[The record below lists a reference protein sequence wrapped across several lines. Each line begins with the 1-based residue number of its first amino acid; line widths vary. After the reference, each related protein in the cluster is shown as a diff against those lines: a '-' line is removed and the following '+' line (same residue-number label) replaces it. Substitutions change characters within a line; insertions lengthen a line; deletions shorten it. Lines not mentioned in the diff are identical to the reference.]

1 MLEFRSGGRLS
12 RNYNI
17 MRLPTFSASA
27 VREFLL
33 RNQIAD
39 LPQLKDA
46 LGTTV
51 EVTVFRKLRQVDH
64 LTSYSHRGRY
74 YALREIA
81 HFDADGLWSCQSV
94 WFSQYG
100 TLLGTAESFVNQS
113 SAGYF
118 AEELAKALHV
128 EVHDALLQLVRQAR
142 IARQQVSNLYL
153 YTSISSDVRRLQLL
167 ARHTSQS
174 VPVVTDFSKLEVS
187 PHELKA
193 AIVLFCSLLDEQ
205 QRRLYAGLESLRL
218 GRGGDSQLAEFLGVD
233 SHTVARGRQQLLD
246 QDVEIGRMRRAG
258 AGRKP
263 VEKKRLK

>member
-1 MLEFRSGGRLS
+1 MLEFRTGGRLS

-17 MRLPTFSASA
+17 MRLPTFPTGA
-27 VREFLL
+27 VRQLL
-33 RNQIAD
+33 IRNQIAD
-39 LPQLKDA
+39 ILELKQA

-51 EVTVFRKLRQVDH
+51 DITVFRKLRQLDH

-74 YALREIA
+74 YALRELA
-81 HFDADGLWSCQSV
+81 HFNADGLWSCQSV
-94 WFSQYG
+94 WFSRYG
-100 TLLGTAESFVNQS
+100 TLLNTAENFVNRS

-118 AEELAKALHV
+118 AEELAEALHV
-128 EVHDALLQLVRQAR
+128 EVHDALLHLVRQGR
-142 IARQQVSNLYL
+142 IARQQASGPYL
-153 YTSISSDVRRLQLL
+153 YTSVSSDVRRLQLL
-167 ARHTSQS
+167 ARRSSQS

-187 PHELKA
+187 PNELKA
-193 AIVLFCSLLDEQ
+193 AIVLFYSLLDEQ

-233 SHTVARGRQQLLD
+233 SHTVARGREQLLD

>member
-1 MLEFRSGGRLS
+1 
-12 RNYNI
+12 
-17 MRLPTFSASA
+17 MRHTTFSVGA
-27 VREFLL
+27 VRQFLL

-39 LPQLKDA
+39 LPQLREA

-51 EVTVFRKLRQVDH
+51 DITVFRKLRQLDH

-74 YALREIA
+74 YALRELA

-100 TLLGTAESFVNQS
+100 TLLGTAESFVNHS
-113 SAGYF
+113 LAGTF
-118 AEELAKALHV
+118 AEELAEALHV
-128 EVHDALLQLVRQAR
+128 GVHDALLQLVRQGR

-153 YTSISSDVRRLQLL
+153 YTSISSDVRRLQML

-187 PHELKA
+187 PNELKA
-193 AIVLFCSLLDEQ
+193 AIVLFYSLLDEQ

-233 SHTVARGRQQLLD
+233 SHTVARGRQHLLD
-246 QDVEIGRMRRAG
+246 QDVEVGRMRRAG

-263 VEKKRLK
+263 VEKKHLK

>member
-17 MRLPTFSASA
+17 MRLPTFPASA
-27 VREFLL
+27 VRQFLW

-39 LPQLKDA
+39 LSQLKEA

-51 EVTVFRKLRQVDH
+51 DVTVFRKLRQLDH

-94 WFSQYG
+94 WFSRYG
-100 TLLGTAESFVNQS
+100 TLLSTAENFVNQS
-113 SAGYF
+113 SAGTF
-118 AEELAKALHV
+118 AEELAEALHV
-128 EVHDALLQLVRQAR
+128 EVHDALLQLVRQSR
-142 IARQQVSNLYL
+142 IARQRVSNLYL

-167 ARHTSQS
+167 ERHTSQS

-187 PHELKA
+187 PNELKA
-193 AIVLFCSLLDEQ
+193 AIVLFYGLLDEQ

-218 GRGGDSQLAEFLGVD
+218 GRGGDSQLAGFLGLD
-233 SHTVARGRQQLLD
+233 SHTVARGRQHLLD

>member
-1 MLEFRSGGRLS
+1 MLEFRVGGRFS

-17 MRLPTFSASA
+17 MRLPTFSTGA
-27 VREFLL
+27 VRQLL
-33 RNQIAD
+33 IRNQIAD
-39 LPQLKDA
+39 LLELKQV

-51 EVTVFRKLRQVDH
+51 DITVFRKLRQLDH

-74 YALREIA
+74 YTLRELA

-94 WFSQYG
+94 WFSRYG
-100 TLLGTAESFVNQS
+100 TLLNTAENFVNRS

-118 AEELAKALHV
+118 AEELAESLHV
-128 EVHDALLQLVRQAR
+128 EVHDALLHLVRQGR
-142 IARQQVSNLYL
+142 IARQQASGPYL
-153 YTSISSDVRRLQLL
+153 YTSISSDVRRIQLL
-167 ARHTSQS
+167 ARRTSQS

-187 PHELKA
+187 PNELKA
-193 AIVLFCSLLDEQ
+193 AIVLFYSMLDEQ

-233 SHTVARGRQQLLD
+233 SHTVARGREQLLD

>member
-1 MLEFRSGGRLS
+1 MLEFRLGGRPS

-17 MRLPTFSASA
+17 MRLPTFSPGA
-27 VREFLL
+27 VRQFLL

-39 LPQLKDA
+39 LPQLKEA
-46 LGTTV
+46 LGTAV
-51 EVTVFRKLRQVDH
+51 DITVFRKLRQLDH

-128 EVHDALLQLVRQAR
+128 EVHDALLKLVRQGR

-167 ARHTSQS
+167 ARRTSQA

-187 PHELKA
+187 PNELKA
-193 AIVLFCSLLDEQ
+193 VIVLFYSLLDEQ